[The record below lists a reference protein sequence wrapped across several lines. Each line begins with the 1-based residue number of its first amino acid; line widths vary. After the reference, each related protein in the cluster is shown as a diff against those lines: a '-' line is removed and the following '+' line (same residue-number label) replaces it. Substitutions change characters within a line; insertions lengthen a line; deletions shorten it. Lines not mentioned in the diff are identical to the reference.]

1 MLLIMV
7 LSLFLCSGCGPLTE
21 YGILREESPAK
32 VVGDAREK
40 PETASAEQKN
50 KDIPKD
56 SQSGRPASGGKG
68 APSSPQPGQATNQ
81 EVLDSA
87 LDLVQGSNDFWEQGD
102 LESAIDSLDKA
113 YSLILS
119 VETDDDSDLM
129 QQKEDL
135 RIAISKRIVEVYAS
149 RFTVADGS
157 HKAIPLIMND
167 YVRRELES
175 FKGRER
181 DFFLAAYRRSGRY
194 RPAIQ
199 KALKE
204 AGLPKELSWL
214 PLIESGYKVRALSR
228 ARALGLWQFIA
239 STGYKYGLKRDTWI
253 DERMDTEKS
262 TRAAIDYLK
271 ELHQMFGDW
280 TTALAAYNCGEWG
293 VLNRIK
299 TQRINYLDNFW
310 DLYEKLPR
318 ETASYVPRFLAVLH
332 IINNPGAYGMD
343 LPSVDEEIKV
353 DEVTINKKVQLK
365 TIASRLDIDYDL
377 LQELNAELRQ
387 DLTPDSPYP
396 LRVPYGKGD
405 VLLAKLSD
413 LPESDIPSWRPYSPS
428 PPYVL
433 HNVKKGESHVTIAQK
448 YKTSLKAIKEMNGL
462 GKAEQVKVGWTLKV
476 PTKKGFVPVVAS
488 KASQAESKPKLKTVE
503 YVVRPGDNLW
513 KVAHR
518 YNTSAKE
525 LRAINR
531 LESMNLREGQ
541 VLLVP
546 PGQAASKSAPTP
558 RTKTY
563 KVKEGDYPALIAKKH
578 DMEVSDF
585 LKLNNMTPKSTIR
598 PGQAVKVVEK

>member
-21 YGILREESPAK
+21 YGKSREESPAK
-32 VVGDAREK
+32 VVGDKREK
-40 PETASAEQKN
+40 PETTSVEQ
-50 KDIPKD
+50 KD
-56 SQSGRPASGGKG
+56 SQQARPASGAKG
-68 APSSPQPGQATNQ
+68 DPSSRQSRQATNQ
-81 EVLDSA
+81 ELLDSA

-102 LESAIDSLDKA
+102 LESAIDALDKA
-113 YSLILS
+113 YALILS

-181 DFFLAAYRRSGRY
+181 DFFLAAYRRSGKY

-332 IINNPGAYGMD
+332 ILNNPGAYGMD
-343 LPSVDEEIKV
+343 LPPVDEEIKV

-396 LRVPYGKGD
+396 LKVPYGKGD

-413 LPESDIPSWRPYSPS
+413 IPESDIPSWRPYSPS
-428 PPYVL
+428 PPYVV
-433 HNVKKGESHVTIAQK
+433 HNVKKGESLATIAQK
-448 YKTSLKAIKEMNGL
+448 YKTSVKAIKEMNGL

-488 KASQAESKPKLKTVE
+488 KTSQAESKPKLKTVE

-525 LRAINR
+525 LKALNK
-531 LESMNLREGQ
+531 LESMNVREGQ

-546 PGQAASKSAPTP
+546 SGQTASKAAPTP
-558 RTKTY
+558 KTKSY

-578 DMEVSDF
+578 DMEISDF
-585 LKLNNMTPKSTIR
+585 LKLNNLTPKSTIR